1 MYYSKSIIERIG
13 SDKEL
18 ALRLDRAVSGVKDGV
33 IDYVNNLGDAAT
45 RLLYYTSC
53 LTDNYQDECKQLA
66 SEDKRFLFGIAEL
79 IKHKDIVFRMV
90 KIYIET
96 LLKNKSENDKKS
108 ILEKVIP
115 FTTNY
120 SIKQASKFSL
130 IYAVAKYICYG
141 NKMNAAVQSAFMKKI
156 AGRVGGGILALNAY
170 AMVQHAADSANNLKN
185 LLPLFYNALYMEQ
198 IEMMYFLIE
207 PVVMK
212 AGHINV
218 YTASN
223 NDISN
228 ALMKMA
234 K

>member
-33 IDYVNNLGDAAT
+33 SDYVNNLGDAAT

-53 LTDNYQDECKQLA
+53 LTDNYQDECKRLA
-66 SEDKRFLFGIAEL
+66 SEDKRFLFGIVEL

-96 LLKNKSENDKKS
+96 LLRNKSENDKKS

-120 SIKQASKFSL
+120 SIKQA
-130 IYAVAKYICYG
+130 
-141 NKMNAAVQSAFMKKI
+141 
-156 AGRVGGGILALNAY
+156 
-170 AMVQHAADSANNLKN
+170 
-185 LLPLFYNALYMEQ
+185 
-198 IEMMYFLIE
+198 
-207 PVVMK
+207 
-212 AGHINV
+212 
-218 YTASN
+218 
-223 NDISN
+223 
-228 ALMKMA
+228 
-234 K
+234 